1 MRTARFTVKLL
12 VIIAFSAFI
21 IVSQAAAGGS
31 QEIEPQ
37 KAADG
42 SMQISA
48 DGITVNWLFSGD
60 SIAFEVTAPTTGWVS
75 IGFDPSRVMKDAD
88 FIIGYVENGKAV
100 VRDQFGNGTFSHTSD
115 TEMGGSDDILE
126 FDGSESGGKTTL
138 SFTIPIDSGDQYD
151 TVLTPGQEHTVLIAY
166 GPDGADNFTK
176 KHSAR
181 AKVKVTL

>member
-1 MRTARFTVKLL
+1 MRSATFRGKFL
-12 VIIAFSAFI
+12 VFLAVSALFIA
-21 IVSQAAAGGS
+21 SQAAAGGS
-31 QEIEPQ
+31 QEIAPQ
-37 KAADG
+37 KTADG

-48 DGITVNWLFSGD
+48 DGITVNWLVSGD

-75 IGFDPSRVMKDAD
+75 IGFNPSRVMKDAD

-100 VRDQFGNGTFSHTSD
+100 VRDQFGNGTFSHKSD
-115 TEMGGSDDILE
+115 TDMGGSDDILE
-126 FDGSESGGKTTL
+126 FGGSESGGKTTL
-138 SFTIPIDSGDQYD
+138 SFTIPIDSGDEYD

-176 KHSAR
+176 KHSVR